1 MSIRARDSF
10 MALFGKLRHEPIE
23 KRVRAM
29 LGDRE
34 VVDSTQAMLVWEPR
48 RVVPS
53 FAVPIAD
60 LRAELEPASAGPT
73 SDAEVLHPRI
83 PFAVHSTEGQ
93 SFDVRLNGQTLSGAA
108 FRPDD
113 PELNGHVIL
122 DFDAFDT
129 WYEED
134 EPLFS
139 HPRDPFHRVDARR
152 SSRHVRIER
161 DGRLLA
167 ESTEPTLVFETNLP
181 VRFYLP
187 RRDLQ
192 VEPGPSDRRSACPYK
207 GHASYLSFDVGEGKS
222 ADLAW
227 SYEDPV
233 ADARPLAGLVAFY
246 DELVDVTVDG
256 ERRERPDTP
265 FARALAEEFGLY

>member
-1 MSIRARDSF
+1 MSTRARDSF
-10 MALFGKLRHEPIE
+10 MTLFGKLRHEPTE
-23 KRVRAM
+23 KRVRAK

-34 VVDSTQAMLVWEPR
+34 VVDSTQALLVWEPR
-48 RVVPS
+48 RIVPS
-53 FAVPIAD
+53 FAVPLGD
-60 LRAELEPASAGPT
+60 VRAELAPASPGPP
-73 SDAEVLHPRI
+73 SDAEVLHPGI
-83 PFAVHSTEGQ
+83 PFAVHSTEGE
-93 SFDVRLNGQTLSGAA
+93 SLDLRLNGQTLSGAA

-122 DFDAFDT
+122 DFDAFDK

-134 EPLFS
+134 EAIFS

-167 ESTEPTLVFETNLP
+167 ESSEPTLVFETNLP
-181 VRFYLP
+181 VRYYLP
-187 RRDLQ
+187 RSALR
-192 VEPGPSDRRSACPYK
+192 VEARPSDRHTACPYK
-207 GHASYLSFDVGEGKS
+207 GHASYFRFDLDEGKS

-227 SYEDPV
+227 TYEDPTP
-233 ADARPLAGLVAFY
+233 DARPLAGLVAFY

-265 FARALAEEFGLY
+265 FARALVEEFGL